1 MMGISIFLRRA
12 VVAAGLSFTLSAV
25 QAAETDGLLL
35 WMVFDDY
42 DAPQVDDCG
51 VYKYIDELVSRS
63 PDGYKVNGAR
73 LRVAGTDTYLGISE
87 DGAGAKPYANGL
99 LTIAPD
105 PETGYFTKAGPV
117 WTDLGAYAT
126 TEYSFLVELGNWT
139 EDGEWIVMAASAA
152 ASYEA
157 LRAGGWTTDSAHEY
171 PRQGPWAPT
180 YAVPEPTSGLLMLIG
195 AAFLALRRRRR
206 TRAA

>member
-1 MMGISIFLRRA
+1 M
-12 VVAAGLSFTLSAV
+12 SFALSAV

-105 PETGYFTKAGPV
+105 PEKRAAP
-117 WTDLGAYAT
+117 DL
-126 TEYSFLVELGNWT
+126 L
-139 EDGEWIVMAASAA
+139 IASL
-152 ASYEA
+152 
-157 LRAGGWTTDSAHEY
+157 LRAGKAKQAEAWKAY
-171 PRQGPWAPT
+171 
-180 YAVPEPTSGLLMLIG
+180 
-195 AAFLALRRRRR
+195 
-206 TRAA
+206 RAELK

>member
-1 MMGISIFLRRA
+1 M
-12 VVAAGLSFTLSAV
+12 SFALSAV

-152 ASYEA
+152 ASSRTASTSTASDIARSISSIA
-157 LRAGGWTTDSAHEY
+157 L
-171 PRQGPWAPT
+171 
-180 YAVPEPTSGLLMLIG
+180 TSRKCRLK
-195 AAFLALRRRRR
+195 ARR
-206 TRAA
+206 TGSLSNGVPSRISTARTSCR